1 MRWILKSISKV
12 HLAFFL
18 ATLLFLFGCG
28 RSPEIPQKTIE
39 HITYSSE
46 DAVGTIKDIYVDH
59 WYDNADRWE
68 WRIIVRY
75 EELTL
80 VNDGS
85 AQGWNNRPSFL
96 DGKIGDKVSIRVVT
110 KYING
115 IKENRFIER
124 IK

>member
-1 MRWILKSISKV
+1 MRSISKV
-12 HLAFFL
+12 HLTFFL

-28 RSPEIPQKTIE
+28 RSPEIPQETIE
-39 HITYSSE
+39 NITYSSE
-46 DAVGTIKDIYVDH
+46 DVVGTIENIYVDH
-59 WYDNADRWE
+59 WYDNTDRWE

-85 AQGWNNRPSFL
+85 AEGWNNRPSFL
-96 DGKIGDKVSIRVVT
+96 DGKIGDKIEVRVITRYV
-110 KYING
+110 NG